1 VVNNLQLGRVL
12 TGEQKLKVPIKSM
25 MCWNTN
31 PVTQS
36 TESEKILEGLKRED
50 LFLVSAEHFISDTA
64 AYADILLPASMGAE
78 QEDIILSWGHL
89 YLTYNTKCIE
99 SPGEAVPNYEI
110 FRRLAKRFG
119 FKEECFKWSDSEC
132 LEHYIDWNS
141 PACKGIDLDYLKKN
155 GYARI
160 NVGTKDNRA
169 PHKEGK
175 FPTPSGKC
183 EFRIVGAKNFVAG
196 PFRQMYEA
204 FQPGDDIPELPDYVP
219 SKETASA
226 NPALAKKY
234 PLNILAPKSHG
245 FINSSY
251 ANIENKLK
259 AQGEQFVMI
268 HPLDAEERGIKHGDR
283 AKVFNDRGF
292 FEAVSKVTTDVNKG
306 IVVTTLGYWR
316 QLNNGV
322 VNSVSS
328 NAFGDMGNSPTS
340 HDCLVEVQLA

>member
-1 VVNNLQLGRVL
+1 
-12 TGEQKLKVPIKSM
+12 
-25 MCWNTN
+25 
-31 PVTQS
+31 
-36 TESEKILEGLKRED
+36 
-50 LFLVSAEHFISDTA
+50 
-64 AYADILLPASMGAE
+64 
-78 QEDIILSWGHL
+78 
-89 YLTYNTKCIE
+89 
-99 SPGEAVPNYEI
+99 
-110 FRRLAKRFG
+110 
-119 FKEECFKWSDSEC
+119 
-132 LEHYIDWNS
+132 
-141 PACKGIDLDYLKKN
+141 
-155 GYARI
+155 
-160 NVGTKDNRA
+160 VGTKDNRA

-183 EFRIVGAKNFVAG
+183 EFRVVGAKNFVAG

-268 HPLDAEERGIKHGDR
+268 HPLDAEERSIKNGDR

-292 FEAVSKVTTDVNKG
+292 FEAISKVTTDVNKG